1 MPGAIQ
7 LRVACPE
14 DQPFLLKLSERLGDF
29 PVPPWRTA
37 AEIGAADH
45 TILLEALH
53 HPRRETTIRLAETAE
68 GQALGYVFVTTRRD
82 YFTHQPHAHV
92 EILALA
98 PEAEGH
104 GIARVLMN
112 AAEDW
117 SREQGYTRVTLNV
130 FATNQRALGLYEH
143 LGYRPETVHYLKDL

>member
-1 MPGAIQ
+1 MAG
-7 LRVACPE
+7 PE

-29 PVPPWRTA
+29 PVPPWRTS

-45 TILLEALH
+45 AILLAALNR
-53 HPRRETTIRLAETAE
+53 PSRESTIRVAETPE
-68 GQALGYVFVTTRRD
+68 GQPLGYVFVTTRED
-82 YFTHQPHAHV
+82 YFTRQPHAHV
-92 EILALA
+92 EILAVA
-98 PEAEGH
+98 PEAEGR
-104 GIARVLMN
+104 GIARVLMQ

-130 FATNQRALGLYEH
+130 FATNTRALGLYEH